1 MDIIALFQI
10 KKPCC
15 GYKKRDSMKIFA
27 QAIDLIDD
35 PDVIKKYDEY
45 HKNVWAEDLEAM
57 KTHGIL
63 RMKIWRASN
72 RLFMLMETSD
82 DYDPKTYSEYT
93 DNEPKAKE
101 WDDIMR
107 KMQQRIPGAGK
118 STDWWAPMDLVF
130 DSEWG

>member
-1 MDIIALFQI
+1 MVL
-10 KKPCC
+10 KK
-15 GYKKRDSMKIFA
+15 GDSMKIFA
-27 QAIDLIDD
+27 QAIDLIND

-63 RMKIWRASN
+63 RMKIWRVSN
-72 RLFMLMETSD
+72 RLFMLMETTD
-82 DYDPKTYSEYT
+82 DYDPDTYSEYT
-93 DNEPKAKE
+93 DNDPKAKE
-101 WDDIMR
+101 WDDIMQ
-107 KMQQRIPGAGK
+107 KLQQKIPGAGK